1 MKVVFTFG
9 AKNSKITYIQNINI
23 RVYHS
28 SLDFRGTTSIQI
40 NKDEWDFKNNKI
52 IDVTKGKRSHE
63 RTSYLLNVKNKLE
76 RIASSFEI
84 RFLNFVV
91 EYDIKTLPTREW
103 SLWCRSI
110 LDEQTKS
117 IDSESP
123 DNSILKKFKQ
133 YIEQHK
139 YSWASNTLKGY
150 NSNLKVLNAFMDFD
164 YLVEHFDVGQEE
176 ALKLWYKREYGP
188 KLSKDYLCTELDL
201 NFYHLFEE
209 WCKLR
214 GFKDNYRGSV
224 IQKIKA
230 VIKYF
235 ATSDEGF
242 KFHPNINH
250 PAFKTVKKEVDH
262 EILTPNE
269 IEMLK
274 DFKGADYLE
283 NTRDLML
290 IQYYTAMRFSELK
303 SELSKDLS
311 QLKLFLRTVIKDN
324 EPTEVLHWEIKQQ
337 KTDKFKT
344 IPVHSVVE
352 NILSTK
358 YPRIISSQRYNS
370 FIKELLSVSGILKKD
385 ISSHT
390 MRRSFC
396 TNMYNGGQNIL
407 DILQYSG
414 HHTEDEL
421 RKYIQVKNVNRDN
434 SIPLI

>member
-1 MKVVFTFG
+1 
-9 AKNSKITYIQNINI
+9 
-23 RVYHS
+23 
-28 SLDFRGTTSIQI
+28 LDFRGTTSLQI

-76 RIASSFEI
+76 RIASNFEI

-110 LDEQTKS
+110 LDEHTKS
-117 IDSESP
+117 IESEIP
-123 DNSILKKFKQ
+123 DNSISIKFKQ
-133 YIEQHK
+133 YIEHHK
-139 YSWASNTLKGY
+139 HTWASNTLKGY
-150 NSNLKVLNAFMDFD
+150 NSNLKVLNAFMNFD
-164 YLVEHFDVGQEE
+164 YLVEHFDVSKEKE
-176 ALKLWYKREYGP
+176 TLKLWYKREYGP
-188 KLSKDYLCTELDL
+188 KQSKDYLCTELDL
-201 NFYHLFEE
+201 NFYHQFEE

-230 VIKYF
+230 VIKFF

-242 KFHPNINH
+242 KFHPNVNH
-250 PAFKTVKKEVDH
+250 PAFKTVKKEVEHDVL
-262 EILTPNE
+262 IPNE
-269 IEMLK
+269 IEILK
-274 DFKGADYLE
+274 GFKGADYLE

-290 IQYYTAMRFSELK
+290 IQYYTAMRFNELK
-303 SELSKDLS
+303 SELTKDIS
-311 QLKLFLRTVIKDN
+311 QLKLIKRTMSESND
-324 EPTEVLHWEIKQQ
+324 VLHWEIKQH

-352 NILSTK
+352 NILFTK
-358 YPRIISSQRYNS
+358 YPRIISSQKYNS
-370 FIKELLSVSGILKKD
+370 YIKTILSVNGILKKEVT
-385 ISSHT
+385 SHT

-396 TNMYNGGQNIL
+396 TNMYNGGHSIL

-434 SIPLI
+434 NIPLK